1 MPIRDDLRAALTE
14 AMRRRDTAVIPQL
27 RSVIAAIDNGEAV
40 AAVPLSNE
48 DSPIAGSVSGLGTA
62 EVPRIELSEQE
73 QVAIFT
79 AEMAELAHH
88 VDRLTTLCRR
98 DEADA
103 ARRALSILGG
113 VLDAQ
118 ASTKMSISS
127 SSSEQER

>member
-1 MPIRDDLRAALTE
+1 
-14 AMRRRDTAVIPQL
+14 MRRRDTAVIPQL

>member
-1 MPIRDDLRAALTE
+1 MPIKDDLRRALTE
-14 AMRRRDTAVIPQL
+14 AMRRRDTAVVPPL

-40 AAVPLSNE
+40 APVPLSTQ
-48 DSPIAGSVSGLGTA
+48 DSPIAGSMGGLGTA
-62 EVPRIELSEQE
+62 EVPRLALSEQE
-73 QVAIFT
+73 QIAIAT
-79 AEMAELAHH
+79 AEIAELASHAE
-88 VDRLTTLCRR
+88 RLATLCRR

-103 ARRALSILGG
+103 VRRALQILSG